1 MFIQLG
7 INNFWEKI
15 GAEGNESTKRNNRR
29 NDHDAVK
36 KKKTDKHIEI
46 RDMGRWQGNELCGK

>member
-1 MFIQLG
+1 MR
-7 INNFWEKI
+7 KI

-36 KKKTDKHIEI
+36 KKKKTDKHIEI
-46 RDMGRWQGNELCGK
+46 RDMGR